1 MDLSLFASSQGTVLE
16 MKKKKTLRIVL
27 LIILLKISFHEV
39 LNRWATSVEGWLKP
53 GEV

>member
-16 MKKKKTLRIVL
+16 MKKKTLRIVF
-27 LIILLKISFHEV
+27 LIILVKISFHEV